1 MEEPECRVSGMIQ
14 ALLSTLREHVWQ
26 QAVADVSGK
35 GAQDPARLGVAPGDQ
50 VSPSKLI
57 MVSRPQSLNQ
67 W

>member
-1 MEEPECRVSGMIQ
+1 MIQ
-14 ALLSTLREHVWQ
+14 ALLSPQGTCL
-26 QAVADVSGK
+26 AADRRGRIGK

-50 VSPSKLI
+50 GEPSKLI